1 MITHRHTASSRR
13 ALCRHR
19 TAVLGSQFSE
29 SVFGRVRP
37 LFRLLEIDLNLAIL
51 CQVDGRN
58 FLLPTQTPT
67 HMRDERDI
75 DDVHTCDVTHRL
87 LHLALV
93 RLDLRLEFV
102 DDFLLPILRLPVF
115 IRLER
120 QLLKRQVVTSRSERK
135 HGECLDQL
143 NKSNEMTLRRRSCRL
158 RPFDVSV

>member
-13 ALCRHR
+13 ALRRHR

-75 DDVHTCDVTHRL
+75 EDVHACDVTHRL
-87 LHLALV
+87 FHLALV

-120 QLLKRQVVTSRSERK
+120 
-135 HGECLDQL
+135 
-143 NKSNEMTLRRRSCRL
+143 
-158 RPFDVSV
+158 

>member
-19 TAVLGSQFSE
+19 TAVLSSQFSE

-37 LFRLLEIDLNLAIL
+37 LFRFLEIDLNLAIL

-75 DDVHTCDVTHRL
+75 EDVQDVTHRL
-87 LHLALV
+87 LHLSLV
-93 RLDLRLEFV
+93 RLYLRLEFV

-120 QLLKRQVVTSRSERK
+120 QLLKRQVVTSRLERK

-143 NKSNEMTLRRRSCRL
+143 IKSNEMTLSRRSWRL